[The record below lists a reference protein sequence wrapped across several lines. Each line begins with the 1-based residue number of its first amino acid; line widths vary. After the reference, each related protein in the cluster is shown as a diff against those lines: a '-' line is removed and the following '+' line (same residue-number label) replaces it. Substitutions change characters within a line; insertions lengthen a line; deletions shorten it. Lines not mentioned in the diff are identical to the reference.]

1 MRYINIPYYFL
12 SIFVNLPKAKLN
24 YYGIRGLARVL
35 EMYMLKK
42 KVSPCKCKTV
52 NGYLRSPHGSAL
64 FALLTLKAY

>member
-1 MRYINIPYYFL
+1 MDNKTLGFFLNLYIRHMRYINIPYYFL

-42 KVSPCKCKTV
+42 KSFS
-52 NGYLRSPHGSAL
+52 L
-64 FALLTLKAY
+64 

>member
-35 EMYMLKK
+35 EMCMLKK
-42 KVSPCKCKTV
+42 KFLPVNARRFTQWTV
-52 NGYLRSPHGSAL
+52 
-64 FALLTLKAY
+64 T